1 MLASL
6 DLLEQLQARLDET
19 IGLLPLGAEGGLASL
34 TLELPLIPALPPD
47 LDCPRFGLVHGTR
60 GELRAGYGVAAEW
73 TAQGPARLDCL
84 GAMARELAEQWHR
97 IDPDETGFSG
107 FALLGFAAHPDAP
120 VVHGPGRTGPAD
132 GDPATLGFL
141 DAGAADLPNALLWVP
156 ELALTSRRG
165 QAALVLTTV
174 LPASRSE
181 LLARWRDWLARLA
194 PALAGPL
201 PEPLTPSRLTPLGS
215 LPGLA
220 DWRALVESALTEIGR
235 GPLDKVV
242 LCRRVGLQGRRPF
255 DLRRLQ
261 AALTYLFPSCQV
273 ISIQRGATSFVAAT
287 PECLLRVHGRQ
298 VEVDAIAGTAARS
311 ASTAQDA
318 ALTAALRGSDK
329 DRREHA
335 LVVEAVREVLDAC
348 CTGVQVPDKPTVMLL
363 HNAQHL
369 WSPVTAQL
377 RADTDL
383 FCLAE
388 HLHPTPATNGQP
400 RQQARDW
407 LTRSEPIER
416 GWYTGAAGI
425 LEPDLSGELWV
436 LLRCAEVTGDS
447 ARLYAGAGI
456 VAGSDPLAE
465 WRETGHKLAAIATAL
480 QFA

>member
-19 IGLLPLGAEGGLASL
+19 IGLVPLDSDCALASL
-34 TLELPLIPALPPD
+34 ALELPLGPVLPPD
-47 LDCPRFGLVHGTR
+47 LDCPRFGFVHGTR

-73 TAQGPARLDCL
+73 SASGPARLECL
-84 GAMARELAEQWHR
+84 GAMARDLREQWHQ
-97 IDPDETGFSG
+97 IDPDETGFAG

-120 VVHGPGRTGPAD
+120 LTPGRQRTGLSEQAATAAD
-132 GDPATLGFL
+132 R
-141 DAGAADLPNALLWVP
+141 AGTDLPNALLWVP
-156 ELALTSRRG
+156 ELALTTRRG
-165 QAALVLTTV
+165 QAALILTTR
-174 LPASRSE
+174 LPISRGE
-181 LLARWRDWLARLA
+181 LLARWRGWLKQLV

-220 DWRALVESALTEIGR
+220 DWRALVESALEAIGQ

-242 LCRRVGLQGRRPF
+242 LCRQVGLQGRRPF
-255 DLRRLQ
+255 DLRRLL
-261 AALTYLFPSCQV
+261 AALTYLFPTCQV
-273 ISIQRGATSFVAAT
+273 LCIQRGATSFVAAT
-287 PECLLRVHGRQ
+287 PECLLRVHGRL

-318 ALTAALRGSDK
+318 ALTAALRASDK
-329 DRREHA
+329 DRREHE
-335 LVVEAVREVLDAC
+335 LVVEAVRGVLAQC
-348 CTGVQVPDKPTVMLL
+348 CDSVQVPAAPTVMQL

-377 RADTDL
+377 RGDTDL

-388 HLHPTPATNGQP
+388 RLHPTPATNGQP
-400 RQQARDW
+400 REQARDW
-407 LTRSEPIER
+407 LARREPIER

-436 LLRCAEVTGDS
+436 LLRCAEVSGDS

>member
-6 DLLEQLQARLDET
+6 DLLEQLQARLDEA
-19 IGLLPLGAEGGLASL
+19 IGLIPLGAEGGLASL
-34 TLELPLIPALPPD
+34 TLELPLGPALPPD
-47 LDCPRFGLVHGTR
+47 LDCPRFGFVYGTR

-73 TAQGPARLDCL
+73 TAGGPARLECL
-84 GAMARELAEQWHR
+84 GAMARELAEQWR
-97 IDPDETGFSG
+97 QIDPDETGFAG
-107 FALLGFAAHPDAP
+107 FALLGFAAHPDSP
-120 VVHGPGRTGPAD
+120 PAGSAAGLD
-132 GDPATLGFL
+132 G
-141 DAGAADLPNALLWVP
+141 AGDLPNALLWVP
-156 ELALTSRRG
+156 ELALATRRG
-165 QAALVLTTV
+165 QAALILTTRLPV
-174 LPASRSE
+174 LRVD
-181 LLARWRDWLARLA
+181 LLARWQGWLKRLV
-194 PALAGPL
+194 PALAAPL

-215 LPGLA
+215 LPDLA
-220 DWRALVESALTEIGR
+220 DWRALVESALAEIRR

-242 LCRRVGLQGRRPF
+242 LCRQVGLQGRRPF
-255 DLRRLQ
+255 DLRRLL

-273 ISIQRGATSFVAAT
+273 LSIQRGATSFVAAT

-318 ALTAALRGSDK
+318 ALTAALRASDK

-335 LVVEAVREVLDAC
+335 LVVEAVRGVLEAC
-348 CTGVQVPDKPTVMLL
+348 CTGVQVPDAPAVMQL

-377 RADTDL
+377 RGDTDL

-388 HLHPTPATNGQP
+388 RLHPTPATNGQP
-400 RQQARDW
+400 RQQAREW

-436 LLRCAEVTGDS
+436 LLRCAEVSGDS
-447 ARLYAGAGI
+447 ARLFAGAGI

>member
-1 MLASL
+1 
-6 DLLEQLQARLDET
+6 
-19 IGLLPLGAEGGLASL
+19 
-34 TLELPLIPALPPD
+34 
-47 LDCPRFGLVHGTR
+47 
-60 GELRAGYGVAAEW
+60 
-73 TAQGPARLDCL
+73 
-84 GAMARELAEQWHR
+84 MA
-97 IDPDETGFSG
+97 
-107 FALLGFAAHPDAP
+107 
-120 VVHGPGRTGPAD
+120 
-132 GDPATLGFL
+132 
-141 DAGAADLPNALLWVP
+141 
-156 ELALTSRRG
+156 
-165 QAALVLTTV
+165 
-174 LPASRSE
+174 
-181 LLARWRDWLARLA
+181 LLARWRDWLARFVR
-194 PALAGPL
+194 ALAGPL

-220 DWRALVESALTEIGR
+220 DWRALVESALTEIDR

-242 LCRRVGLQGRRPF
+242 LCRRVGLRGLRPF
-255 DLRRLQ
+255 DLRRLE

-273 ISIQRGATSFVAAT
+273 VTIQRGATSFVAAT

-335 LVVEAVREVLDAC
+335 LVVDAVREVLDAC
-348 CTGVQVPDKPTVMLL
+348 CTGVQVPDRPTVMQL

-377 RADTDL
+377 RGDTDL

-416 GWYTGAAGI
+416 GWYTGAAGVI
-425 LEPDLSGELWV
+425 EPDLSGELWV

-456 VAGSDPLAE
+456 VAGSDPLSE

>member
-19 IGLLPLGAEGGLASL
+19 IGLVPLEAESGLASL
-34 TLELPLIPALPPD
+34 ALELPLVPALPPD
-47 LDCPRFGLVHGTR
+47 LDCPRFGFVHGTR

-73 TAQGPARLDCL
+73 TAQGSARLDCL

-97 IDPDETGFSG
+97 IDPDETGFAG

-120 VVHGPGRTGPAD
+120 VVRGPWRTESAD
-132 GDPATLGFL
+132 E
-141 DAGAADLPNALLWVP
+141 GAADLPNALLWVP

-165 QAALVLTTV
+165 QAALVLTTE
-174 LPASRSE
+174 LPASRTD
-181 LLARWRDWLARLA
+181 LLARWRDWLARFVL
-194 PALAGPL
+194 ALAGPL

-220 DWRALVESALTEIGR
+220 DWRDLVESALAEIGR

-273 ISIQRGATSFVAAT
+273 ITIQRGATSFVAAT

-311 ASTAQDA
+311 ASTVQDA

-335 LVVEAVREVLDAC
+335 LVVEAVRGVLEAC
-348 CTGVQVPDKPTVMLL
+348 CTGVEVPNRPTVMQL

-377 RADTDL
+377 RDDTDL

-400 RQQARDW
+400 RQLARDW
-407 LTRSEPIER
+407 LTRSEPVER

-425 LEPDLSGELWV
+425 LEPDLSGEALGAPA
-436 LLRCAEVTGDS
+436 LRGGHRRQRPALRGG
-447 ARLYAGAGI
+447 RYRRWLRPLGR
-456 VAGSDPLAE
+456 VAGDRP
-465 WRETGHKLAAIATAL
+465 
-480 QFA
+480 